1 MKRAQSTGPA
11 DGGGAAAAW
20 AEAARARGLPVDEA
34 MHELAGALMTAYPA
48 LRAQLVLRPDDVLT
62 IGKGRLRIARDLRTY
77 RRLASALIPDLSDHD
92 DVRRGLRL
100 FAQRERLRIAARELR
115 AREAGDVDVTAREL
129 SDLAQTCIE
138 IALAEAQRWAE
149 ERFGIPMTPSGER
162 CAFTVLG
169 MGKLGGRELNCGSD
183 VDLLPFY
190 ETDDGDVVK
199 DGVVTD
205 QTLHEHFTR
214 ITQRFTAT
222 LEDVTEDGM
231 CWRVDLRLRPEGSR
245 GPLVNALAAA
255 ERYYETWGRTW
266 ERAALVR
273 ARPVAGHPGFGARV
287 IEALAPFVW
296 RKKIDPRIASEMA
309 QLVQRARAELSED
322 PERDL
327 KLGPGGIRE
336 AEFFVQSLQLV
347 WGGRE
352 PSLRDSNTLE
362 ALRRLRSRGLVTDRE
377 SREVESAYL
386 TLRRLEHRVQF
397 ATGIQTHQLPRGE
410 MLETI
415 ARSLGHASGL
425 ELEREVEKTRRRVT
439 QRLASLTKEVPGS
452 QRGGERFE
460 ALLTAI
466 ESGEER
472 EVLAAITEG
481 PGIDFA
487 TTTSADLARHLLALA
502 RRADFPLGASTSDR
516 HPELAVA
523 LLEALSDA
531 ADSEQAARLLGT
543 FFSRLATP
551 SVYTRAMAE
560 DLHVLRRL
568 VGLFGAS
575 AFLGDALV
583 YRPELVDSV
592 LFTKRPPTPET
603 TRQEVDT
610 EVSAAMAPEL
620 LADENVDPEDAF
632 VGALRHAKARVTME
646 VGLAELAGELKTRE
660 ATTVLSALADAT
672 LEHATRHA
680 LRGRRERMLRDSRG
694 LEERRVDERSL
705 AERRGDERS
714 LAERRVDER
723 SLAERKGEGGLA
735 VIAMGKLGGREIGHG
750 SDLDIF
756 FVYDAPGREDE
767 LAEKYVRAAQRVL
780 SLVSTPHGAGPGYE
794 LDTRLRP
801 SGSHGLLVVSL
812 DAFARYHGLTR
823 DGAALEPTSDER
835 GTQAADWERQALVKA
850 RACAGDVELGRKV
863 IALASHVAYER
874 GAPDASAMNHL
885 RMRMERELGKE
896 GPRRYDVKLG
906 RGGIVDVEFAVQWLQ
921 MKYGADPRVRTPD
934 TETAIGAL
942 ETCGYLDASV
952 AAVLREGYAMLRRL
966 EQALRVVH
974 GTSASLIEEGAP
986 GLPAL
991 ARRMGFRDGAGTP
1004 SGTAAEALL
1013 ERYRAVT
1020 RDVRAAYLTVLG
1032 LRAELPKDA
1041 DSSRAKD
1048 PV

>member
-1 MKRAQSTGPA
+1 MKRVSPSGSG
-11 DGGGAAAAW
+11 DGTSVATAW
-20 AEAARARGLPVDEA
+20 ADAARGRGLSFDEA
-34 MHELAGALMTAYPA
+34 TLELAGALMTAYPG
-48 LRAQLVLRPDDVLT
+48 LRAQIVHRPDDVVM
-62 IGKGRLRIARDLRTY
+62 IGKGRLRIAKDLRAY
-77 RRLASALIPDLSDHD
+77 RRLLTGFVHDISNHD

-100 FAQRERLRIAARELR
+100 FAQRERLRVAARELR

-129 SDLAQTCIE
+129 SDLAQACIE
-138 IALAEAQRWAE
+138 VALAEAQRWAE
-149 ERFGIPMTPSGER
+149 ERFGIPMTSSGER

-190 ETDDGDVVK
+190 ETDEGEVVK
-199 DGVVTD
+199 NGVSTE
-205 QTLHEHFTR
+205 QTLHEHYTR
-214 ITQRFTAT
+214 ITQRFTST
-222 LEDVTEDGM
+222 LEDVTDEGM
-231 CWRVDLRLRPEGSR
+231 VWRVDLRLRPEGSR

-273 ARPVAGHPGFGARV
+273 ARPVAGNPGFGVRV

-296 RKKIDPRIASEMA
+296 RKAIDPRIAQEMA
-309 QLVQRARAELSED
+309 QLVQRARSELSDD

-327 KLGPGGIRE
+327 KLGVGGIRE

-352 PSLRDSNTLE
+352 PSLRDTNTLE

-377 SREVESAYL
+377 CREVESAYL
-386 TLRRLEHRVQF
+386 MLRRLEHRVQF

-415 ARSLGHASGL
+415 ARSLGHTSSH
-425 ELEREVEKTRRRVT
+425 ELERDVEKTRRRVAA
-439 QRLASLTKEVPGS
+439 RLASLTKEVGGS
-452 QRGGERFE
+452 QPGGERL
-460 ALLTAI
+460 APLLTAI
-466 ESGEER
+466 ESGEEVI
-472 EVLAAITEG
+472 VLTAITENAG
-481 PGIDFA
+481 GLDFA
-487 TTTSADLARHLLALA
+487 TSAPADLARHLLALG
-502 RRADFPLGASTSDR
+502 RRPDFPLGAGTRDR
-516 HPELAVA
+516 YPVLAVT

-531 ADSEQAARLLGT
+531 ADPEQAARLLAS

-551 SVYTRAMAE
+551 SIYTRAMAE

-575 AFLGDALV
+575 SFLGEALV
-583 YRPELVDSV
+583 YRPDLVDSV
-592 LFTKRPPTPET
+592 LFARGTPTVES
-603 TRQEVDT
+603 TRNDVDVEVAD
-610 EVSAAMAPEL
+610 AASHEASEY
-620 LADENVDPEDAF
+620 VDPGEAF

-660 ATTVLSALADAT
+660 STMVLSALADAT
-672 LEHATRHA
+672 LEHATRRA
-680 LRGRRERMLRDSRG
+680 
-694 LEERRVDERSL
+694 LEERGL
-705 AERRGDERS
+705 Q
-714 LAERRVDER
+714 
-723 SLAERKGEGGLA
+723 GGLA
-735 VIAMGKLGGREIGHG
+735 VIAMGKLGGREIGYG

-812 DAFARYHGLTR
+812 DSFARYHGLTR
-823 DGAALEPTSDER
+823 EGTALDEPSEER
-835 GTQAADWERQALVKA
+835 GAGSSSLHADIGPLAADWERQALVKA

-863 IALASHVAYER
+863 IALASRVAYER
-874 GAPDASAMNHL
+874 GAPDPASMNHL
-885 RMRMERELGKE
+885 RMRMERELAKE
-896 GPRRYDVKLG
+896 GPQRYDVKLG

-921 MKYGADPRVRTPD
+921 MKFGGDPRVRSTD

-942 ETCGYLDASV
+942 EACGDLDASL
-952 AAVLREGYAMLRRL
+952 AAVFREGYAMLRRL

-986 GLPAL
+986 GLAAL
-991 ARRMGFRDGAGTP
+991 ARRMGFRDHGANTP

-1020 RDVRAAYLTVLG
+1020 RDVRAAYLSVLG
-1032 LRAELPKDA
+1032 LRPDASPDVHPDA
-1041 DSSRAKD
+1041 DSTRAKD
-1048 PV
+1048 PL